1 MKEYVEYAAIY
12 CTPLVQR
19 EPKKDSYICM
29 CLYKY
34 GEVHIHSHTLKT
46 RILFEEGKYY
56 FVMKY

>member
-34 GEVHIHSHTLKT
+34 AEVHIHLHTLKT
-46 RILFEEGKYY
+46 RILFEEGK
-56 FVMKY
+56 